1 MPDKFGLCTFFIW
14 LHCLRIGVKSFSLW
28 EEGEAKTFWYLK
40 ELRVIEY
47 ELFAQDNSVEA
58 MPEPEIKC
66 SAALSYCLEFL
77 SFPME
82 STGHLVVMKAT

>member
-1 MPDKFGLCTFFIW
+1 VG
-14 LHCLRIGVKSFSLW
+14 R
-28 EEGEAKTFWYLK
+28 GEAETFGYLK
-40 ELRVIEY
+40 ELRVIGY